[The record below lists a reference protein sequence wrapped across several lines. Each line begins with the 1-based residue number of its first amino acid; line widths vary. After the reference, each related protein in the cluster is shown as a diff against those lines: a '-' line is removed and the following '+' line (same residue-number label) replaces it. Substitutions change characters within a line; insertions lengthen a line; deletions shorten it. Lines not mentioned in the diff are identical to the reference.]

1 MSLICLFIHLFI
13 HLFIYLR
20 CHLPLPRRTRS
31 SKTFS
36 WGVTGYP
43 SSRRQIKLSIAV
55 GLGLVLRHGSTHPKL
70 QYLLAISNGFII
82 TINHRDIVRL
92 PVCMWKNGMHDQL
105 NNYVRYNYVYDILWY
120 LRGIIHIRGLSFLF
134 LYVLPSGWFN
144 LAPHRVTKQ
153 RAEGFPADSQYQPE
167 GSHQGVTGLG
177 ISSCYCALLGY
188 VGL

>member
-13 HLFIYLR
+13 HPFIYLFT
-20 CHLPLPRRTRS
+20 LPFAIA
-31 SKTFS
+31 KENMIIQTFS

-92 PVCMWKNGMHDQL
+92 PVCM
-105 NNYVRYNYVYDILWY
+105 
-120 LRGIIHIRGLSFLF
+120 
-134 LYVLPSGWFN
+134 
-144 LAPHRVTKQ
+144 
-153 RAEGFPADSQYQPE
+153 
-167 GSHQGVTGLG
+167 
-177 ISSCYCALLGY
+177 
-188 VGL
+188 